1 MRARTWRLLL
11 AGLFGLRAL
20 TFAAVAHAQTPSPD
34 AAPSEP
40 AATPPSGPAPQ
51 SVSPPTLKRND
62 GAAYPRQA
70 IDDGVTQTV
79 EVPLILEIDAAGKVT
94 RAVVEKPV
102 GHGFDE
108 AAVAAAEA
116 LEFEPA
122 MRVSGGAIER
132 SGGVKLTPVASRIRF
147 VYRFTPPPAV
157 LAGQVLTMVG
167 SRPIAGAT
175 VTARDADGAERTATT
190 DATGA
195 WRIEGLR
202 AGTYHLV
209 VAAPGMTPH
218 EADEQVKAGE
228 EASAIDRLEV
238 PKPAAAADAGA
249 DEDVQEVEVKG
260 DKPPRE
266 VTKRTLDQR
275 EINRIPGTGGD
286 ALRSLQNLPG
296 VARTPGFSG
305 LLVVRGAAPTDSQY
319 FIDGTPVPQV
329 YHFGGLASVVP
340 TELVNQLDFYPG
352 NFSTQYGRAMGAI
365 VDVGLAAPESDRV
378 HAMVEANLIDTR
390 FVVQGPVFDT
400 GWSFT
405 VAGRRSWF
413 DVWLAPVLQDLSAGT
428 TVAPVYYDY
437 QALVEKHLSKHETF
451 RLALFGSDD
460 RLSILL
466 KSPVASEPDLSGF
479 GDHTGFIRAQALYTN
494 RVSDQTDL
502 RANVAVGQD
511 YVNFNAGSLVSYNQ
525 TDTPITSRVEVA
537 EKLDRRLTMNVG
549 LDFEYAPYTVSVVG
563 PPLPKP
569 GQPPPGPFSGQQQ
582 LTTNVSSSFFEP
594 AVYTEWEATP
604 WDGTRLVPG
613 LRLDYT
619 KDTGAWDVS
628 PRVVLRQDVAHD
640 PRTTIKAGAGLFTQP
655 PSPTETNPVFGMSG
669 LISNRAYQYDVGVEH
684 DFSKQIDGSIEGF
697 YKLLDHLVVSG
708 LGNTGSGDIYGAEVF
723 LRYKP
728 DERFFGWLTYTLS
741 RSERREAPGMPLTL
755 FQYDETHVLTIL
767 GSYRLG
773 RGWEFGARFRLASG
787 YMYTPQ
793 TYGFYDENVG
803 TYQPLQAYPEFGS
816 RLPLFHSLD
825 LRVDKT
831 WKRPWGTFGLY
842 LDVINVYNNA
852 NADGVSY
859 DFNSTHSSFANDLPF
874 LPSLGLRVD
883 L

>member
-1 MRARTWRLLL
+1 MRASTRRLVPVGLL
-11 AGLFGLRAL
+11 GLGAL
-20 TFAAVAHAQTPSPD
+20 TLTAPAVAQTP
-34 AAPSEP
+34 A
-40 AATPPSGPAPQ
+40 PAPDVAPTPQ
-51 SVSPPTLKRND
+51 SITPPTLKRND
-62 GAAYPRQA
+62 GATYPQQA
-70 IDDGVTQTV
+70 LDEGVTDTV
-79 EVPLILEIDAAGKVT
+79 EVPLIIDVSAEGKVT

-108 AAVAAAEA
+108 AAVTAAQA

-122 MRVSGGAIER
+122 ERIAGGAIQL
-132 SGGVKLTPVASRIRF
+132 SGAVKATPVAARIRF
-147 VYRFTPPPAV
+147 VYRFTPPPSA

-167 SRPIAGAT
+167 SRPVAGAT
-175 VTARDADGAERTATT
+175 VVVRDATGAERTATT
-190 DATGA
+190 DAAGA
-195 WRIEGLR
+195 WRVDRLK

-209 VAAPGMTPH
+209 ITAPGLVAR

-228 EASAIDRLEV
+228 EASAIDRLEK
-238 PKPAAAADAGA
+238 PKPVEEPDAGSG
-249 DEDVQEVEVKG
+249 EDVQEVEVKG
-260 DKPPRE
+260 EKPPRE
-266 VTKRTLDQR
+266 VTKRTLEQR

-319 FIDGTPVPQV
+319 FIDGTPVPLV
-329 YHFGGLASVVP
+329 YHFGGLSSVVP
-340 TELVNQLDFYPG
+340 TEMVGRLDFYPG
-352 NFSTQYGRAMGAI
+352 NFSTQYGRAMGAT
-365 VDVGLAAPESDRV
+365 VDVGLASPDADKL

-390 FVVQGPVFDT
+390 LVVQGPVFDT
-400 GWSFT
+400 GWTFSLG
-405 VAGRRSWF
+405 ARRSWF
-413 DVWLAPVLQDLSAGT
+413 DVWLGPVLKSLSAGT

-437 QALVEKHLSKHETF
+437 QAILEKHLSSHETLRF
-451 RLALFGSDD
+451 AFFGSDD

-466 KSPVASEPDLSGF
+466 QSPVASEPDISGF
-479 GDHTGFIRAQALYTN
+479 GDHTGFFRGQALYTN
-494 RVSDQTDL
+494 HVSDRTEL

-511 YVNFNAGSLVSYNQ
+511 YTNFNLGTLVSYTE

-537 EKLDRRLTMNVG
+537 QKLDPRLTVNVG
-549 LDFEYAPYTVSVVG
+549 LDFEYAPYTFNVVA

-582 LTTNVSSSFFEP
+582 LTSSASSSFLEP
-594 AVYTEWEATP
+594 AAYTEFEATP
-604 WDGTRLVPG
+604 WAGTRIVPG

-619 KDTGAWDVS
+619 RDTGAWDLS
-628 PRVVLRQDVAHD
+628 PRVVVRQDVAHD
-640 PRTTIKAGAGLFTQP
+640 PRTTLKGGAGLFTQP
-655 PSPTETNPVFGMSG
+655 PTPQQTDPVFGMKG
-669 LISNRAYQYDVGVEH
+669 LSSNRAYQYDVGVEH
-684 DFSKQIDGSIEGF
+684 EFTRQIDASLEGF
-697 YKLLDHLVVSG
+697 YKLLDHLVVPG
-708 LGNTGSGDIYGAEVF
+708 LGNTGSGDIYGAEAF
-723 LRYKP
+723 IRYKP

-741 RSERREAPGMPLTL
+741 RSERRDAPGMPLTL

-803 TYQPLQAYPEFGS
+803 TYLPLQAYPTFGS
-816 RLPLFHSLD
+816 RLPIFHSLD

-831 WKRPWGTFGLY
+831 WKRPWGTFGFY

-874 LPSLGLRVD
+874 LPSLGARVD